1 MQPDRMTTPILHPF
15 PPIWD
20 DRACVL
26 ILGSFPSVASRD
38 THFYYGH
45 KQNRF
50 WKLMRQFFGEPLA
63 TTDEKIACLNRH
75 HIALWDVIF
84 QCEVTGSS
92 DQSIRNVIPNPI
104 VERLNQS
111 RIQAIF
117 ANGATA
123 YRMLMRY
130 FGKEIRIPVYSMPS
144 TSPAN
149 AAYSLQRLVAEW
161 QKMLW
166 YTSDTERK
174 DIQTD
179 GK

>member
-104 VERLNQS
+104 RTFQRNNTVVSVRLCF
-111 RIQAIF
+111 IF
-117 ANGATA
+117 HLFVCPFFLCLTYTITSSATLPQDVV
-123 YRMLMRY
+123 RNMRH
-130 FGKEIRIPVYSMPS
+130 
-144 TSPAN
+144 
-149 AAYSLQRLVAEW
+149 W
-161 QKMLW
+161 Q
-166 YTSDTERK
+166 
-174 DIQTD
+174 
-179 GK
+179 G